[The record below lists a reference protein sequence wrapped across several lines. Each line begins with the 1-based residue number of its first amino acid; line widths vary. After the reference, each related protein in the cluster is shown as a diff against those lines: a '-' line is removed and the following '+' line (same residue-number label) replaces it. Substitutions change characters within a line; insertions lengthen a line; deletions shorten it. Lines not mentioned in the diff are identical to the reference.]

1 MRFGCGWSHQLPN
14 HKIRGGCK
22 GLWCRFGH
30 GDAGAPHVIIF
41 LPHFFIFLSY
51 IMISYGIL
59 GCDSF
64 GARLEHICSLFWRSI
79 CNGPCRPTC
88 WKEVPKM
95 ATALFVMKS
104 LDHIDHINYI
114 VPSSMAS
121 FIIHDSSICTQ
132 LIWFS
137 WSGWN
142 EGSHMKFQWFCHCS
156 KSGGHYIHVVSSDW
170 ASQRSGKQ
178 HCGNARD
185 AVLEAQTC
193 SSRNFNI
200 IWTISFQW
208 PYLKQQHPGSSFLHA
223 KMHLPASMPGN
234 GAIAS

>member
-1 MRFGCGWSHQLPN
+1 MMPFWTRWRRSTTCNHISSSFLHFSVLYYDILWHPWVRF
-14 HKIRGGCK
+14 
-22 GLWCRFGH
+22 
-30 GDAGAPHVIIF
+30 
-41 LPHFFIFLSY
+41 
-51 IMISYGIL
+51 
-59 GCDSF
+59 
-64 GARLEHICSLFWRSI
+64 FWRQTWAHLQPVLEEYLQRTMSSNVLKRGAKNGNGSI
-79 CNGPCRPTC
+79 RDEKLG
-88 WKEVPKM
+88 
-95 ATALFVMKS
+95 
-104 LDHIDHINYI
+104 HIGHINYI